1 MIEFPTGKPEL
12 GFTLEGDVRV
22 SFTAPK
28 SKLRALLSL
37 DEGEYALTVK
47 KHRKARS
54 LNANA
59 YAWVLIG
66 KIAEKLQTDNES
78 VYLTMLERYGVFAH
92 LIVKPSVVE
101 KVKTEWRTVREL
113 GEVRVNGKK
122 GVQLQCFF
130 GSHTYDTKEMSRL
143 IDGIVSEAK
152 ELGIDTRTPEEL
164 SLMLE
169 EWGA

>member
-1 MIEFPTGKPEL
+1 M
-12 GFTLEGDVRV
+12 
-22 SFTAPK
+22 
-28 SKLRALLSL
+28 
-37 DEGEYALTVK
+37 
-47 KHRKARS
+47 
-54 LNANA
+54 
-59 YAWVLIG
+59 IG